1 MPRSTTSQSAALGLQ
16 IEIPSSQGL
25 NAVVEL
31 TQTPNLRQK
40 LLYIGCMSAA
50 AASANFHQNV
60 DTTVPMLEQLALD
73 DYQPEEV
80 KLEVAL
86 QLGPLGTSCA
96 PQKSALTGLSDR
108 ACLLVRQEL
117 SCCRQADA

>member
-1 MPRSTTSQSAALGLQ
+1 MRAAPTRLVTKRTLCFGMPRSTVSQPAALGLQ
-16 IEIPSSQGL
+16 IEIPSAQDL
-25 NAVVEL
+25 DAVAGL
-31 TQTPNLRQK
+31 TQTPHLRQK

-86 QLGPLGTSCA
+86 QLGPLGNPCGFVCKC
-96 PQKSALTGLSDR
+96 QL
-108 ACLLVRQEL
+108 
-117 SCCRQADA
+117 